1 MKSTVIFLLLA
12 FVASATASGNIPPR
26 VESFLQK
33 VEMYYDKRPVKWRM
47 PNTSPSPL
55 DEMPSPVIIGMMT
68 IDPETGLAFSPAT
81 GNLYHPEL
89 EVGLEAATG
98 TVVDFKTGKKY
109 SLGELL
115 KQGQERKQL

>member
-1 MKSTVIFLLLA
+1 MKPTVLLLLVA
-12 FVASATASGNIPPR
+12 FGASAAASGNIPPR
-26 VESFLQK
+26 VESFMQK

-55 DEMPSPVIIGMMT
+55 QEMPSPVIIGMMT
-68 IDPETGLAFSPAT
+68 LDPETGLAFSPAT

-109 SLGELL
+109 SLAKLL
-115 KQGQERKQL
+115 KQRQSRNQL

>member
-1 MKSTVIFLLLA
+1 VKPTVILLLVA
-12 FVASATASGNIPPR
+12 FGASAAASNMPPR
-26 VESFLQK
+26 VESFMQK
-33 VEMYYDKRPVKWRM
+33 VEAYYDKRPVKWRM

-55 DEMPSPVIIGMMT
+55 EEMPSPVIIGMMT
-68 IDPETGLAFSPAT
+68 LDPETGLAFSPAT

-109 SLGELL
+109 SLAELL
-115 KQGQERKQL
+115 KQRQNRKQL